1 MKTANKQV
9 YVLKISPQGQLT
21 LPRRLREQLKVD
33 RGSRITVRVSSD
45 KKRLEVGAD
54 LPITKYFGTMG
65 RAITGGRDAAEYIRE
80 MRDEDNRQRERKLG
94 R

>member
-1 MKTANKQV
+1 MKTTDKQV

-21 LPRRLREQLKVD
+21 LPKRLRQQLKVD
-33 RGSRITVRVSSD
+33 KGSRVTIRASSD
-45 KKRLEVGAD
+45 KKQLEVSTD

-80 MRDEDNRQRERKLG
+80 MRDEDNRQRGRKLG